1 MDKNYHEGV
10 FSNSK
15 IIVGIV
21 IIIFGVLLLFH
32 NIDVFDIWD
41 ILADYWPLL
50 LILLGL
56 RLIFRQKHPS
66 TRYESLAGDQ
76 DIRSESSEMNYSHV
90 FGDFDVAIVSQDFQS
105 GRISNVFGDADIDL
119 EKLDIASGEKTL
131 QISGVFGDIEVDAP
145 RKIPFLVRA
154 SILAGDLKI
163 MGEKHDGF
171 SIERIYKSEG
181 YDSAANR
188 LNIYISHVLGDIKVS

>member
-1 MDKNYHEGV
+1 MNNHYHEGF

-21 IIIFGVLLLFH
+21 IIMIGVLLLFH

-56 RLIFRQKHPS
+56 HLIFKRKHPS
-66 TRYESLAGDQ
+66 ARYESFAGDQ
-76 DIRSESSEMNYSHV
+76 DIRSESSEANYSHV
-90 FGDFDVAIVSQDFQS
+90 FGDFDVAIVTQDFQS

-119 EKLDIASGEKTL
+119 EKLDIVSGEKTL
-131 QISGVFGDIEVDAP
+131 QISGVFGDIKVAAP
-145 RKIPFLVRA
+145 RKIPFLVKA

-171 SIERIYKSEG
+171 SIEKTYRSEG
-181 YDSAANR
+181 YDSAVNR
-188 LNIYISHVLGDIKVS
+188 LNIYISHVFGDIKVS